1 MSLSVYYCPNLS
13 GEMPS
18 SEVLT
23 IKQLSAYLMVSEKTL
38 YRMLDRSLLPAIRV
52 GAQWRFRKSDIDAW
66 LDVQVK
72 KVEIEGSRAIP
83 EELEHSEIEIHPL
96 LNAGNIWL
104 EVPPLT
110 RDELLLWMITRATL
124 DQDMDRYALYESI
137 LARERIC
144 STALVDAAAF
154 PHPNEPSAFHFTRK
168 RVLVAVTPEPVN
180 FSDPHGHEPRVIVM
194 ILARTMQGYLL
205 TISRAIKLFGDPQL
219 IGRVTASANS
229 GDVIRAIRDAEARLK
244 TPAS

>member
-1 MSLSVYYCPNLS
+1 MST
-13 GEMPS
+13 

-23 IKQLSAYLMVSEKTL
+23 IRQLSAYLMVSEKTL

-52 GAQWRFRKSDIDAW
+52 GAQWRFRKRDIDAW

-96 LNAGNIWL
+96 LNAENVWL

-110 RDELLLWMITRATL
+110 RDELLLWMITRATF
-124 DQDMDRYALYESI
+124 DQDVDRLALYESI

-154 PHPNEPSAFHFTRK
+154 PHPNEPGAFHFMRK
-168 RVLVAVTPEPVN
+168 RVLLAVTPEPVN

-219 IGRVTASANS
+219 IGRLKACSRPRE
-229 GDVIRAIRDAEARLK
+229 VIRVIQEAEARLK
-244 TPAS
+244 TLAS

>member
-1 MSLSVYYCPNLS
+1 M
-13 GEMPS
+13 
-18 SEVLT
+18 
-23 IKQLSAYLMVSEKTL
+23 
-38 YRMLDRSLLPAIRV
+38 
-52 GAQWRFRKSDIDAW
+52 
-66 LDVQVK
+66 
-72 KVEIEGSRAIP
+72 P

-110 RDELLLWMITRATL
+110 RDELLLWMITRARF
-124 DQDMDRYALYESI
+124 DEDVDRNALYESV

-219 IGRVTASANS
+219 IGRITACSRPR
-229 GDVIRAIRDAEARLK
+229 DVIRVIQEAEARLK
-244 TPAS
+244 SLTS